1 MTFSVCHHPLK
12 LFLNITL
19 KNFHFNSAA
28 DPRPMMVGLGRI
40 ELPTSRLSG
49 VRSNH
54 LSYRPYGL
62 PHCYPLPHAEEDTGE
77 GDN

>member
-1 MTFSVCHHPLK
+1 M
-12 LFLNITL
+12 ITL

-62 PHCYPLPHAEEDTGE
+62 PPTSLSHTEEETSE